1 MSDTRRGNLGYWTG
15 DWPGRAPDRVAVI
28 DLHGGRERQITY
40 GMLDQR
46 LDRVAH
52 ALRAAGLRPGDR
64 MILSCGNRVEF
75 IETMFGAMRAG
86 VVPVPINTRQG
97 HDVLAHVMADSAPR
111 GVIAEPEANAA
122 IMDLAAESRGLL
134 SRLAIGGAA
143 DGFASYEDALATAPE
158 TAFAPPALADDALC
172 FLSYTSGSTGRPKGV
187 PLTHKGQDWWL
198 DTYLRTWPPG
208 EEVRNLVAVPLYHKN
223 AMAGAVKPRLA
234 SGGSLVLMPDFSARP
249 FLDAIARYRVTH
261 ISGVPTVF
269 TLLLEE
275 RDLLETLDLSSL
287 QLAVVGSAP
296 VHEELEAAMA
306 EKLGVPVL
314 QSYGLTEGGP
324 VMLGPPPDG
333 RPVPRGSAG
342 AAWPEGEVKLVAADG
357 AESDTE
363 GELWVRNPGVAPGYY
378 NLPEVNAERYK
389 DGWLKTGD
397 LFRKDA
403 DGFFYFQG
411 PRRRHVQLRRREH
424 LSARGREPAAQP
436 SGCGRRLCR
445 RPVPCHQGRGAGG
458 ALSSCAPGRPPTRP
472 VLKDHALKNGP
483 AYAHP
488 RRILIQ
494 QTPLPLTGRAQGRS
508 QGYRRPARRAVRAT
522 RRPSIIGASMAHQ
535 RFYDGTEAA
544 GGLLR
549 APSAPA
555 TWCSSPARHRSIPT
569 GRWPAPT
576 PMPRRSPP
584 MTRSRP
590 RLKQAGAT
598 LDDVVRLTIYI
609 TDIGQANDFLR
620 AHAERFPGA
629 AVPTSALIGGVD
641 LLKPDLL
648 VEIETTAVIEERT
661 E

>member
-411 PRRRHVQLRRREH
+411 RVDDMFNCGGENIYPREVENLL
-424 LSARGREPAAQP
+424 LSHPDVVDACVVALSHATKGEAPAALVVL
-436 SGCGRRLCR
+436 RA
-445 RPVPCHQGRGAGG
+445 GA
-458 ALSSCAPGRPPTRP
+458 AADEA

-494 QTPLPLTGRAQGRS
+494 QTPLPLTG
-508 QGYRRPARRAVRAT
+508 ARKVDRKG
-522 RRPSIIGASMAHQ
+522 IGARLAA
-535 RFYDGTEAA
+535 RFGQLGD
-544 GGLLR
+544 
-549 APSAPA
+549 
-555 TWCSSPARHRSIPT
+555 
-569 GRWPAPT
+569 
-576 PMPRRSPP
+576 
-584 MTRSRP
+584 
-590 RLKQAGAT
+590 QA
-598 LDDVVRLTIYI
+598 
-609 TDIGQANDFLR
+609 
-620 AHAERFPGA
+620 
-629 AVPTSALIGGVD
+629 S
-641 LLKPDLL
+641 
-648 VEIETTAVIEERT
+648 
-661 E
+661 